1 MASTTTATNTI
12 TISLQNQTGLDENKF
27 SIYVLGFSTASQK
40 MLSVGSGTTA
50 TFVTVPSASG
60 TLPAYK
66 LGAEISQISID
77 LTPPLSQINGARI
90 YFFVAD
96 NSKFPT
102 APAISYSNS
111 GANVAN
117 VKNPPNPDVPP
128 YSFSE
133 FTVVDLSYG
142 AVIDLQ
148 TVDGLT
154 FPLNLTLNDS
164 LGAVGQPLSA
174 GSGFN
179 RGAILAAYKTF
190 MDKIGSASA
199 PFLDLQYS
207 ENSGGLLNPGLYLT
221 ETDQTNQ
228 LLNLKS
234 PLNNLFDADLKTLFS
249 NSKLSIQGV
258 AAGTSIAA
266 DVYTVKSTGE
276 QPLPTAN
283 GLSHPAL
290 QFKGKTNGI
299 ELNVFS
305 PLGLCTLTFDDNGTT
320 TAISG
325 QLDDTT
331 LTFDTALPPDTNIV
345 VGMYVSGAGVD
356 PNTTTVKSVTL
367 DGSNNITGVVISG
380 TETGKPAHS
389 QYGFSK
395 IPAMFMTSGA
405 MVFANAGVFAYSGSY
420 SVDEATVVLNLQNQ
434 LVSALNRGVANTA
447 PTTGADGYSSQY
459 WGTQANW
466 YPANATQN
474 LFSLFMHTAAVETI
488 VYKIENE
495 IVNEIVGEVPIFIQA
510 AGSTACARGTKM
522 GQAYGFAYDE
532 NAGPVPPAPQG
543 QPEVPSKFDP
553 LPSGANTLT
562 ITLGAWS

>member
-1 MASTTTATNTI
+1 MKSTTTATNTI
-12 TISLQNQTGLDENKF
+12 TIPLQNQTGLDESKF

-50 TFVTVPSASG
+50 TFVTAPNTSG
-60 TLPAYK
+60 TLPAYQ
-66 LGAEISQISID
+66 LGTEITQISID
-77 LTPPLSQINGARI
+77 LTPPLKQINGARI

-102 APAISYSNS
+102 APEISYSNS

-117 VKNPPNPDVPP
+117 VNNPPNPAVPP
-128 YSFSE
+128 YTFSE

-164 LGAVGQPLSA
+164 LGAVGQPLSTHT
-174 GSGFN
+174 GFN
-179 RGAILAAYKTF
+179 RGSILAAYKTF
-190 MDKIGSASA
+190 MDKIGAESA

-221 ETDQTNQ
+221 ETSQTNE
-228 LLNLKS
+228 LVNLTS
-234 PLNNLFDADLKTLFS
+234 PLNNLFDDELKTLFA

-258 AAGTSIAA
+258 AAGSIKA
-266 DVYTVKSTGE
+266 DVYTVESTGD
-276 QPLPTAN
+276 QPLPTSN

-290 QFKGKTNGI
+290 RFKGAKYGH

-305 PLGLCTLTFDDNGTT
+305 PRGLCTLSFDNNGIV

-325 QLDDTT
+325 QLDDTA
-331 LTFDTALPPDTNIV
+331 LTFDTALPPETIE
-345 VGMYVSGAGVD
+345 VGMYVTGAGVN
-356 PNTTTVKSVTL
+356 PNSTTVQSITL

-380 TETGKPAHS
+380 NETGKPAHS

-405 MVFANAGVFAYSGSY
+405 MVFANAGVFAYSGNY
-420 SVDEATVVLNLQNQ
+420 STDEATVVLNLQNQ
-434 LVSALNRGVANTA
+434 LVSALNRGVANAA

-459 WGTQANW
+459 WGTQTNW
-466 YPANATQN
+466 YPANTTQN
-474 LFSLFMHTAAVETI
+474 LFSLFMHTATVDITE
-488 VYKIENE
+488 YQIENG
-495 IVNEIVGEVPIFIQA
+495 IVNEIVGEIPIFIQA
-510 AGSTACARGTKM
+510 AGSTTCARGTKM

-553 LPSGANTLT
+553 LPPGANTLT